1 MNCSADISKY
11 QILCFFHN
19 YTGVHFVLG
28 AVLPLGVFCKH
39 VMSLLLSINAKACP
53 SSYVPDMHYSYETRQ

>member
-1 MNCSADISKY
+1 M
-11 QILCFFHN
+11 FFHN

-28 AVLPLGVFCKH
+28 AVLPLGVYCKH